1 MEDNAYNRKISDEV
15 KRINQKMIASDVAK
29 GYMIDDANITKN
41 VVRGLGRR
49 RGGDWDTATALM
61 TEQNINKMG
70 SGWLDDVLGVVGKVA
85 PLAMMALG
93 KPKKTRGRPRKGGM
107 STGGMS
113 TGGIVI
119 GGIDTGGTAIC
130 RFNF

>member
-15 KRINQKMIASDVAK
+15 KRINEKMIASDIAK
-29 GYMIDDANITKN
+29 GYMIDDATLTKN

-49 RGGDWDTATALM
+49 RGGDWDTDTALM

-70 SGWLDDVLGVVGKVA
+70 SGWFDDVLGVVGKVA

-93 KPKKTRGRPRKGGM
+93 KPKKTRGRPRKGGIVIGGIE
-107 STGGMS
+107 TGGMS
-113 TGGIVI
+113 TGGKLKKTR
-119 GGIDTGGTAIC
+119 GY
-130 RFNF
+130 RW